1 MVLPSTYI
9 QVLGQVPDFF
19 KKIKEGTAPD
29 KFRLQTLKDIGFG
42 SSAARAFIPLL
53 KAIGFL
59 SDDGTP
65 TPRYHAFR
73 SNSESPAVMAQALRE
88 AYGDLFV
95 IADPPTEKE
104 RELIEGKFKSAHN
117 VSDRVAELMSKT
129 FLALAK
135 LADFHRQ
142 PTTVQAPKESVPDPI
157 SLPPLST
164 HTTKAATSLH
174 YNIQIHLPP
183 TKDIEVYNA
192 IFRSLKEHLLD

>member
-1 MVLPSTYI
+1 MVLPTTYI
-9 QVLGQVPDFF
+9 QVLGQVPEFF
-19 KKIKEGTAPD
+19 KKIQEGTAPD

-59 SDDGTP
+59 TDDGTP
-65 TPRYHAFR
+65 TARYHAYR
-73 SNSESPAVMAQALRE
+73 SNSEAPSIMAQALRD

-95 IADPPTEKE
+95 IADPPTEKDK
-104 RELIEGKFKSAHN
+104 ELIEGKFKSAHN
-117 VSDRVAELMSKT
+117 VSDRVADLMSKT

-135 LADFHRQ
+135 LANFQRK
-142 PTTVQAPKESVPDPI
+142 PTLEASPKETAPEPQ
-157 SLPPLST
+157 LPPSAVLPQRT
-164 HTTKAATSLH
+164 ATSLH